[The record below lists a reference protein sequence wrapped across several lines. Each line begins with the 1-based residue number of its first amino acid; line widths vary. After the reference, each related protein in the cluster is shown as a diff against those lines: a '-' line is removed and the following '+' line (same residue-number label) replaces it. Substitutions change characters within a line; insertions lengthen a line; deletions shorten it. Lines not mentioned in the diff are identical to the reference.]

1 MIQRT
6 PGSVPPDLG
15 GLGLCNLSGVNFFT
29 FRALLLQKPPRPH
42 FCTVQLEQKPVARR
56 AVTPGVCMLSCAL
69 SLGPQDMAGCLWPVK
84 WVSLTLSPAA
94 RRKFD

>member
-1 MIQRT
+1 MIQRS

-15 GLGLCNLSGVNFFT
+15 GLGPCNLSGVSFFT
-29 FRALLLQKPPRPH
+29 FRALLLQNSRPH
-42 FCTVQLEQKPVARR
+42 FCTVQLEQKSVARR

-69 SLGPQDMAGCLWPVK
+69 CLGLQDMAGCLWPVK